1 MNVKYFCD
9 AMNMSSPGLQIFHA
23 SESLLLGLG
32 LIKDED
38 RVSGSDEDEARA
50 EHDAL
55 PGLWMGLIENCLL
68 TAK

>member
-55 PGLWMGLIENCLL
+55 PGL
-68 TAK
+68 